1 MNSMQMINTM
11 IEWEKRLEVEET
23 RRKYNRIQPY
33 FNDLP
38 EAPAQPRKSNFL
50 MRLFSRDKKQPSI
63 VAGCKDKSRKDPQ
76 PC

>member
-1 MNSMQMINTM
+1 MINNI

-33 FNDLP
+33 FNDFP
-38 EAPAQPRKSNFL
+38 EQPSQSKKINFFAN
-50 MRLFSRDKKQPSI
+50 LFSAKKKQSVMADRKEKP
-63 VAGCKDKSRKDPQ
+63 CKDPQ